1 MNHTKLAKI
10 KADAKIIIDQ
20 KEINLALDKLAK
32 QIENDYQE
40 KTPIF
45 IVVLNGGLI
54 FAGQLLPRID
64 ILCEIDYCH
73 ATRYQGEQRGAE
85 LVWKSKPQTELS
97 GRDVILVDDI
107 LDEGITLKLIEQY
120 CFEQNAKS
128 VKTLVLVEKEHHRK
142 AYPEQRPDYCELVVP
157 DQYVF
162 GFGMDYSHYWRN
174 TLDIRVHQDD

>member
-20 KEINLALDKLAK
+20 EEINLALDKLAK

-97 GRDVILVDDI
+97 GRDIILVDDI
-107 LDEGITLKLIEQY
+107 LDEG
-120 CFEQNAKS
+120 NAKS